1 MLGSIK
7 LSLQEYNEHP
17 QEMAQARKPRS
28 AFCPSNMESVT
39 KEYDTHGNRKKQFGE
54 VRMHRPL

>member
-28 AFCPSNMESVT
+28 AFS
-39 KEYDTHGNRKKQFGE
+39 
-54 VRMHRPL
+54 PLGFHSFHLFP